1 MPDRSPDMQ
10 AETPVPTL
18 TRVINLRVGEVPMA
32 VTIPREEE
40 EAEAALRAAAKEL
53 NHLLDEYRSQYDLT
67 TVEALTYAAIHL
79 GRDKYR
85 LLQQQEHSDYEGRL
99 AKLSR
104 DLDQALDGLSTQ
116 TSHRDNT

>member
-40 EAEAALRAAAKEL
+40 AEATLRAAAKEL
-53 NHLLDEYRSQYDLT
+53 NHLLDEYRSRYDLT
-67 TVEALTYAAIHL
+67 TTEALTYAAIHL

-85 LLQQQEHSDYEGRL
+85 LLQQQEHADYEGRL

-116 TSHRDNT
+116 TSPRDNT